1 MPYRDMGLYIINV
14 TLDAPAGVVQAL
26 CAKLNV
32 LPGVAVKATYP
43 RETASRGDVQ
53 PKKEA

>member
-1 MPYRDMGLYIINV
+1 MACRMEYTWNGLKEPS
-14 TLDAPAGVVQAL
+14 ACGVPKVESVLAL
-26 CAKLNV
+26 
-32 LPGVAVKATYP
+32 GVAVKATYP